1 MEMNEYEKSGKCL
14 CRLDSKR
21 MKRQMVYRAITRTML
36 AEKAKRAYSTVYRA
50 VNGDW
55 VDIVAAREICKE
67 IGIPLS
73 EVMLESRQ
81 RKTPL
86 RKYDGSMII
95 NSERVMRQLT
105 EKGWNFAELARAT
118 GLSRERIRQIAAP
131 PRVTYKTARKLAD
144 ALGVDVKEIIV
155 DLEGV
160 LDDV

>member
-1 MEMNEYEKSGKCL
+1 
-14 CRLDSKR
+14 
-21 MKRQMVYRAITRTML
+21 
-36 AEKAKRAYSTVYRA
+36 
-50 VNGDW
+50 
-55 VDIVAAREICKE
+55 
-67 IGIPLS
+67 
-73 EVMLESRQ
+73 MLEKRLRQ
-81 RKTPL
+81 TPL

-95 NSERVMRQLT
+95 SSERVMQQLT